1 MNGDFS
7 THNKGWDDMRIATV
21 LLVSVLVLLFA
32 GAAIATVAENSE
44 KAQGQ
49 EKEKVYGEG
58 VSAPDT
64 MLVSQLLA
72 EPEAYIGKTVR
83 VKGTAVG
90 VCAHRGCW
98 INIASDTEGETVRVK
113 VKDGVIIFPPEIV
126 GDMVVAEGVWTA
138 NELTMEQTKK
148 VCAAQAKEEGKE
160 FDEEE
165 VSTCM
170 TLYQISGTGA
180 VVASK

>member
-1 MNGDFS
+1 
-7 THNKGWDDMRIATV
+7 MRNVSV
-21 LLVSVLVLLFA
+21 LLVSVLILLVA
-32 GAAIATVAENSE
+32 GVALAGESD
-44 KAQGQ
+44 
-49 EKEKVYGEG
+49 KVYGEG

-64 MLVSQLLA
+64 MLVSELMA
-72 EPEAYIGKTVR
+72 TPEAYIGKTVR

-98 INIASDTEGETVRVK
+98 INLASDTEGETVRVK
-113 VKDGVIIFPPEIV
+113 VKDGVIVFPAEIM

-160 FDEEE
+160 FDEKK
-165 VSTCM
+165 VDACM

>member
-1 MNGDFS
+1 
-7 THNKGWDDMRIATV
+7 MRYVSA
-21 LLVSVLVLLFA
+21 LLVSVLILLVAGFA
-32 GAAIATVAENSE
+32 MAGE
-44 KAQGQ
+44 GD
-49 EKEKVYGEG
+49 KVYGEG

-64 MLVSQLLA
+64 MLVSDLMA
-72 EPEAYIGKTVR
+72 NPEAYIGKTIR

-90 VCAHRGCW
+90 VCEHRGCW

-113 VKDGVIIFPPEIV
+113 VKDGVIVFPAEIK
-126 GDMVVAEGVWTA
+126 GDLVIAEGVWTA

-148 VCAAQAKEEGKE
+148 VCAAQAKHDGED
-160 FDEEE
+160 FDEKE
-165 VSTCM
+165 VTSCM

>member
-1 MNGDFS
+1 
-7 THNKGWDDMRIATV
+7 MRFVSV
-21 LLVSVLVLLFA
+21 LLVSILVLLMA
-32 GAAIATVAENSE
+32 GAVLADEGET
-44 KAQGQ
+44 
-49 EKEKVYGEG
+49 VYGEG

-64 MLVSQLLA
+64 MLVSELLTN
-72 EPEAYIGKTVR
+72 PDQYVGKTVR

-113 VKDGVIIFPPEIV
+113 VKDGVIVFPPEIM

-160 FDEEE
+160 FDEKE

-170 TLYQISGTGA
+170 TMYQISGTGA

>member
-1 MNGDFS
+1 
-7 THNKGWDDMRIATV
+7 MRLVKV
-21 LLVSVLVLLFA
+21 LLASVLVLLMVGVAFA
-32 GAAIATVAENSE
+32 DDSE
-44 KAQGQ
+44 KKEEKVQG
-49 EKEKVYGEG
+49 KVYGEG

-72 EPEAYIGKTVR
+72 SPETYIGKTVR

-113 VKDGVIIFPPEIV
+113 VQDGVIVFPAEIV
-126 GDMVVAEGVWTA
+126 GDVVVAEGVWTA
-138 NELTMEQTKK
+138 NELTMEQTKE
-148 VCAAQAKEEGKE
+148 VCAAQAREEGKD
-160 FDEEE
+160 FEEGE
-165 VSTCM
+165 VTSCM